1 VDLDTDPE
9 KDLEKVIPD
18 PDPGS
23 SGSEMNLKYNYFE
36 KLINFDNFSIKY
48 SI

>member
-23 SGSEMNLKYNYFE
+23 SGSEM
-36 KLINFDNFSIKY
+36 KLM
-48 SI
+48 